1 MDQEVHMATGCP
13 HPALGKTQA
22 AANAPSHTGLAMRAR
37 EASLRSLRG
46 CPRGSLESWSGCM
59 SMDGKTV
66 KNEARGM
73 QVGVLAGEGQK
84 PLVVL

>member
-22 AANAPSHTGLAMRAR
+22 ATNAPNHTGLAMR
-37 EASLRSLRG
+37 
-46 CPRGSLESWSGCM
+46 PRGSLESWSGCM

-73 QVGVLAGEGQK
+73 QVGALAGEGQK
-84 PLVVL
+84 PLMVL